1 MDMLNGT
8 KVKIVLF
15 KRERIVDV
23 VSWNRY
29 ENPGIFSPAQAAA
42 IKQTSLARIVCDNT
56 DTISHVPRDVFLNQ
70 PTSDFVSCDE
80 IPSVD
85 LTAWVDCCQDCS
97 ESGSFETLTG
107 EHCSFYSAQN
117 RSDTPPF
124 RLFWKCCFSVKRCC
138 ADHRQHMI
146 AKSRRFLGAYV
157 QAPVARGNE
166 VLLLLIFHRSSALQP
181 FDRMNNCAIKNAL
194 VFLFAQRQG
203 DDFCVKNCNYSQ
215 KDGQKSNCFK
225 R

>member
-1 MDMLNGT
+1 
-8 KVKIVLF
+8 
-15 KRERIVDV
+15 
-23 VSWNRY
+23 
-29 ENPGIFSPAQAAA
+29 
-42 IKQTSLARIVCDNT
+42 
-56 DTISHVPRDVFLNQ
+56 
-70 PTSDFVSCDE
+70 
-80 IPSVD
+80 
-85 LTAWVDCCQDCS
+85 
-97 ESGSFETLTG
+97 
-107 EHCSFYSAQN
+107 
-117 RSDTPPF
+117 
-124 RLFWKCCFSVKRCC
+124 
-138 ADHRQHMI
+138 MI